1 MTIFSATLTLFLVM
15 DSLGNIPLFISV
27 LRNVDDR
34 RRGAVIVREMFIAL
48 GVLTL
53 FLFFGRFL
61 LNGLQISE
69 ESLSMGGGVV
79 LFLIALKMI
88 FPTAENSMATGVPH
102 GDPVVVPL
110 AVPLIAGPSSIA
122 TVMLIATQHPDR
134 MPVWFLALF
143 LAWSASCLILVS
155 ADRLRRRLGTS
166 FLTAIERLMGMIL
179 VTLSFEM
186 LISGLSRFLES
197 V

>member
-1 MTIFSATLTLFLVM
+1 MTLFSAALTLFLVM

-34 RRGAVIVREMFIAL
+34 RRRLVILREMLIAL

-53 FLFFGRFL
+53 FLFFGRLL

-69 ESLSMGGGVV
+69 ASLSMGGGVV
-79 LFLIALKMI
+79 LFLIAIKMI
-88 FPTAENSMATGVPH
+88 FPSAENSIAGGVPH
-102 GDPVVVPL
+102 SDPIVVPL

-122 TVMLIATQHPDR
+122 TVMLIATQHPER
-134 MPVWFLALF
+134 VPVWFLALF
-143 LAWSASCLILVS
+143 LAWLASCLILVS
-155 ADRLRRRLGTS
+155 ADRLRRRLGSS
-166 FLTAIERLMGMIL
+166 FLVAIERLMGMIL

-186 LISGLSRFLES
+186 LIGGLTRFLEQM
-197 V
+197 

>member
-1 MTIFSATLTLFLVM
+1 MTLFSAALTLFLVM

-27 LRNVDDR
+27 LRNVDDSR
-34 RRGAVIVREMFIAL
+34 RRTVILREMFIAL

-53 FLFFGRFL
+53 FLFFGRL
-61 LNGLQISE
+61 LLTGLQISE
-69 ESLSMGGGVV
+69 ASLSMGGGVV

-88 FPTAENSMATGVPH
+88 FPSSENSIAGGVPH

-122 TVMLIATQHPDR
+122 TVMLISTQHPDR

-143 LAWSASCLILVS
+143 LSWLASCLILVS
-155 ADRLRRRLGTS
+155 ADRLRRRLGSS

-186 LISGLSRFLES
+186 LIGGLTRFLEQM
-197 V
+197 